1 MMTGEVAL
9 VRERGQAF
17 AVLAVK
23 PHVVHSADERDEL
36 VAAGRLW
43 FGMRTVL
50 LAEDGRTWGDRDIV
64 NSLSN
69 VHPAQLPWRKFTI

>member
-1 MMTGEVAL
+1 MIGEVAL
-9 VRERGQAF
+9 VREQGQAF

-23 PHVVHSADERDEL
+23 PAVVNSAKERAEL
-36 VAAGRLW
+36 VAAGRQW
-43 FGMRTVL
+43 FGLRTVL

-64 NSLSN
+64 AWLRN